1 MPDESSH
8 ALFAVLASAPSSA
21 RVDSLDALDDVLVPT
36 RAHVSS
42 VDRAVHGGY
51 LVDRLGYA
59 FVGGYRAALERLV
72 PGIAPR
78 ACLAA
83 TESGGGHPRAM
94 KATLRASSTEPGPW
108 LLDGHKTFVTLG
120 TAADELLVVASIGES
135 EGKNRLV
142 VVRLPSR
149 RAGVRLVE
157 REPLPFVPEVPHAEA
172 FFDSV
177 LVEPSEVLPGDG
189 YDLCVK
195 PFRTVEDVHVMAA
208 TVGYVLSLQ
217 RRFGLERE
225 LFEEGLAHVHTLRSL
240 GEQSP
245 REALTH
251 LALGNVL
258 ARIESFVER
267 AVSGAGRV
275 EREERER
282 FLRDRSL
289 LLVAGKAR
297 AQRMETARAAIF
309 AT

>member
-1 MPDESSH
+1 MPNETSH
-8 ALFAVLASAPSSA
+8 ALFAVLASVPPSV
-21 RVDSLDALDDVLVPT
+21 RVGSLDALDEVLVAT
-36 RAHVSS
+36 RAHASS

-59 FVGGYRAALERLV
+59 FVGGYRAALECLV

-94 KATLRASSTEPGPW
+94 KTTLRASSEAGP
-108 LLDGHKTFVTLG
+108 LRLDGHKTFVTLG

-135 EGKNRLV
+135 DGKNRLV

-172 FFDSV
+172 YLESV
-177 LVEPSEVLPGDG
+177 RVEPDEILPGDG

-225 LFEEGLAHVHTLRSL
+225 LFEAGLDLVHTLRSL
-240 GEQSP
+240 GAESP

-251 LALGNVL
+251 LALGSVL
-258 ARIESFVER
+258 ARVEVFVER
-267 AVSGAGRV
+267 AASSFERV
-275 EREERER
+275 ETQERER

-297 AQRMETARAAIF
+297 AQRLEAARAVLF
-309 AT
+309 AS

>member
-1 MPDESSH
+1 MPHEPSH
-8 ALFAVLASAPSSA
+8 ALFAVLATVPPSA
-21 RVDSLDALDDVLVPT
+21 RVDSLDGLDAVLVPSRGHT
-36 RAHVSS
+36 SS

-59 FVGGYRAALERLV
+59 FISGYRAALERLV

-94 KATLRASSTEPGPW
+94 KATLRASSTESGPW
-108 LLDGHKTFVTLG
+108 RLDGHKTFVTLG

-149 RAGVRLVE
+149 REGVRLVE

-177 LVEPSEVLPGDG
+177 LVEPSEILPGDG

-217 RRFGLERE
+217 RRFGLERV

-240 GEQSP
+240 GEESP
-245 REALTH
+245 RDALTH
-251 LALGNVL
+251 LALGSVL

-267 AVSGAGRV
+267 AVSELERV

-297 AQRMETARAAIF
+297 AQRLEAARAAIF